1 MRSGM
6 DDPHGGR
13 ERCEPLDQGDHHDLV
28 NERIFPMK
36 VTVRRSSSDQ
46 AMRLLE
52 RALIA
57 VGLLLTMLLIGVQL
71 ARATAIQF

>member
-1 MRSGM
+1 
-6 DDPHGGR
+6 
-13 ERCEPLDQGDHHDLV
+13 
-28 NERIFPMK
+28 MK

-52 RALIA
+52 RALVA